1 MSEVNIT
8 KYQEFVDQTLQP
20 RLQELMND
28 REKFLL
34 ERQEYVIAAKKLEE
48 LIICGNDSLL
58 SENEKVHT
66 LVDIGCGVNVRAI
79 SRTPIKSLKVHVKG
93 EEGEFVEMSASKA
106 QDLTASRAQLLA
118 KYLEKTDEDI
128 STVVTD
134 IEDCLAAI
142 SQLKTL

>member
-48 LIICGNDSLL
+48 LIICGNDSL

-66 LVDIGCGVNVRAI
+66 LVDIGW
-79 SRTPIKSLKVHVKG
+79 S
-93 EEGEFVEMSASKA
+93 
-106 QDLTASRAQLLA
+106 
-118 KYLEKTDEDI
+118 
-128 STVVTD
+128 
-134 IEDCLAAI
+134 
-142 SQLKTL
+142 